1 MTDYSQ
7 LKDSILEQAHEKGRK
22 LVAEATAKVQAESQL
37 QEARLVEEKLHQRT
51 VNCKPLSA
59 ACNVKANK

>member
-22 LVAEATAKVQAESQL
+22 LVAEATVKVQEESQL
-37 QEARLVEEKLHQRT
+37 QEARLVEEK
-51 VNCKPLSA
+51 
-59 ACNVKANK
+59 